1 MKALD
6 KNSRPLFRLQVT
18 VSIILLSGILA
29 LRAQTIQKVRG
40 KVGGRPYSYHRMQ
53 PAQPVR
59 GMVVLMPSR
68 GEEPKKVFGRTAIP
82 RHLARR
88 GFLVIVPRLN
98 YALILEDAS
107 KNILNQITSEESART
122 SIPASQIFV
131 GGFSSGGA
139 IAAHYAEY
147 LVSEKG
153 NTSVKGVFL
162 IDPPLDLARLY
173 KAWVGLSTSSCPRV
187 ITSESTFI
195 KSYVERITGGTPD
208 EKPES
213 YLKLSAFSA
222 TDSAGGNARF
232 LKDVPVR
239 LYTEP
244 DVETM
249 QKKYCQ
255 ELSYQNLNSTDLDAL
270 HACLTKLGNPNA
282 EYIRTEGRGLHSW
295 NLVDA
300 EDFVRWVEGIA
311 GLNDP

>member
-1 MKALD
+1 M
-6 KNSRPLFRLQVT
+6 FRLQLT
-18 VSIILLSGILA
+18 ASIIFLSGLLA
-29 LRAQTIQKVRG
+29 LKAQTIQKVRG
-40 KVGGRPYSYHRMQ
+40 KIGGWSYAYHVMQ

-59 GMVVLMPSR
+59 GMVILMPSR
-68 GEEPKKVFGRTAIP
+68 GEKPKQVFDRTAIP
-82 RHLARR
+82 DHLARS
-88 GFLVIVPRLN
+88 GFRVIVPQLG
-98 YALILEDAS
+98 YALILEDGS
-107 KNILNQITSEESART
+107 KDILNQIIADESTRT
-122 SIPASQIFV
+122 GIPASQIFI

-139 IAAHYAEY
+139 IAAHYTEY
-147 LVSEKG
+147 LVSAKG
-153 NTSVKGVFL
+153 DTSVKGVVL

-208 EKPES
+208 EKPEN

-244 DVETM
+244 DVKTM
-249 QKKYCQ
+249 QNKYCQ
-255 ELSYQNLNSTDLDAL
+255 ELSYENLNSTDLDAL
-270 HACLTKLGNPNA
+270 HACLTKLGNPNI

-295 NLVDA
+295 NIVDP
-300 EDFVRWVEGIA
+300 EDLAKWVEGLA
-311 GLNDP
+311 GR